1 LESNALLIQATAGL
15 EKTMRGIQAGP
26 LKDSTVPQISAILYY
41 QANVLGS
48 LTESKVFKEKFKS
61 IIFTQ
66 IMKDFG
72 NYVDALARTRPK
84 SFHHVY
90 EWKRVGDESSRLF
103 TLNMIDGQG
112 TSFNIGYS
120 FKPSTSLVPN
130 NTGDRRHVFV
140 NKARVMESGQP
151 LVISPRSAQRLVFD
165 ANGNKIFMPKG
176 KSVFIK
182 SPGGPS
188 VKNQFQMAYRKFFTG
203 PLVNLSI
210 KRSGFQ
216 NAFNIALTKAMQ
228 APLAIK
234 RIQYSFSP
242 NAVRSMAQASAN
254 TAFGGIV

>member
-1 LESNALLIQATAGL
+1 MESSLLLIQSTAGL
-15 EKTMRGIQAGP
+15 EKTMKGLQAGP

-61 IIFTQ
+61 IVFTQ

-90 EWKRVGDESSRLF
+90 EWNRAGDESSRLF
-103 TLNMIDGQG
+103 TLNAKDGEQ
-112 TSFNIGYS
+112 TSFSIGYT

-130 NTGDRRHVFV
+130 SSGNRRHVFV
-140 NKARVMESGQP
+140 NKARVMEDGQP
-151 LVISPRSAQRLVFD
+151 LVISPRSAERLVFD
-165 ANGNKIFMPKG
+165 ANGHRVFMPKG

-182 SPGGPS
+182 NPGGAS

-203 PLVNLSI
+203 PLVGLSI

-228 APLAIK
+228 TPLAIK

-242 NAVRSMAQASAN
+242 SVVRNMAKASAN